1 MKKAAALL
9 MLLVMLPSTARSW
22 GWPQHQIIGSI
33 AQSRLS
39 AEAKQGIKDILGGDY
54 NLADIAPCADQISR
68 NDTVCAGI
76 KFKAMPETRNWHYI
90 NLPVNEKPT
99 AASIKSHCP
108 GDNCAPMQVKKE
120 VKTIAD
126 AGASKQEKLVALVF
140 MLHLVGDIHQPLHC
154 VDDNDGGG
162 NALKLS
168 FMGTTTSLHSMWDHM
183 MFVYSN
189 PVVNN
194 SDPAKAYVSDKMDV
208 AKVVK
213 TIEKNLKD
221 KDTATWTTGDVV
233 VDAVVESQQVAMKVA
248 YPQYADMS
256 GNQLSPEVI
265 SGNTEVFTDLI
276 QKSGIR
282 LAYLLNE
289 AFKDGGK
296 PKIIDMT
303 PPAVKTNGTMKL
315 QVP

>member
-1 MKKAAALL
+1 MKKAAVLMTLL
-9 MLLVMLPSTARSW
+9 AMLPSSAFSW

-39 AEAKQGIKDILGGDY
+39 AEAKEGIKDILGGNY
-54 NLADIAPCADQISR
+54 NLGDLAPCADQISR
-68 NDTVCAGI
+68 NDTDCSGI

-90 NLPVNEKPT
+90 NLPVNTKPT

-126 AGASKQEKLVALVF
+126 PASSKQEKLVALVF

-154 VDDNDGGG
+154 VDDGDYGG
-162 NALKLS
+162 NSLKLN
-168 FMGTTTSLHSMWDHM
+168 FMGVSTSLHSMWDHM

-213 TIEKNLKD
+213 TIEKNMKD
-221 KDTATWTTGDVV
+221 KDTSTWTTGDVV
-233 VDAVVESQQVAMKVA
+233 FDAVIESQQVASKVA

-256 GNQLSPEVI
+256 NNALSEEVI
-265 SGNTEVFTDLI
+265 TGNTEVFTDLI

-289 AFKDGGK
+289 AFKEAGK
-296 PKIIDMT
+296 PKIGNMT
-303 PPAVKTNGTMKL
+303 LPPVKTSGDMKL
-315 QVP
+315 QLP